1 MMTADL
7 ISRNLKVQRAMQGLS
22 QKGIARMCNLSQAQV
37 SKLETNSYKNGNI
50 PSEVK
55 QKVLAILKSQNV
67 NNIDDII
74 GEFKLNSIFN
84 FNNTVEI
91 VKGDKDLIEELLNA
105 LEVLVKLNT
114 NYRLRILQYEAR

>member
-1 MMTADL
+1 MTADL

-50 PSEVK
+50 PLEVK

-105 LEVLVKLNT
+105 MEVLVKLNT